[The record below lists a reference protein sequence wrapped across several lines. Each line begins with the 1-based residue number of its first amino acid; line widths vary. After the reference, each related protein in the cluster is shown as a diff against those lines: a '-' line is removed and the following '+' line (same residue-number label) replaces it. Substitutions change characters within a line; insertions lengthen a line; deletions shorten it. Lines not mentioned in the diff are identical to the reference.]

1 MPNYSLVVDAT
12 YDPMTYQEIS
22 APVKE
27 SAAFHQALQDKYDEM
42 RMSSELYGA
51 YIPDDEENA
60 EARRRFNAYMDWL
73 NKGTDTLMRN
83 GAWGQRD
90 LFSNVR
96 ASYARDMMPV
106 QAAYKLRKD
115 EATAQQTA
123 LAKNPLLEFSH
134 DAQSSGLDYY
144 LNHPEG
150 GYKIVDPTTV
160 TGIVAAK
167 AKSFLSQLRG
177 NPDQAIRL
185 EKTMGLPEGY
195 LSSIVQY
202 GLSADDIM
210 NWRSN
215 PVLRGIMSEA
225 LGAYGMGIDD
235 NGFGVGNNTWS
246 QSATD
251 RVIAA
256 AASGFAAG
264 AGKDDVSIIPDQF
277 AMQAMKNAAKGA
289 GSGSGSGNGYDAP
302 WVRNDHTWTVGD
314 SLTNGTE
321 LDKLQNAAAMLGITY
336 DKDTNTFTYNPHT
349 LSGGIDALQG
359 RFSNMIPFR
368 RSADEIFEEIAA
380 ANGWTYTPAYGHSAA
395 GMFTKNGKPVPKTE
409 VATALGKQAENA
421 IGRYHS
427 VQDVSL
433 NDYNQ
438 SLKGTKVYP
447 VSKINKDGTYYTDD
461 KKATSIG
468 AVLADKDAGS
478 VQIGVSSTASNNGLM
493 LKVTKDNKEQ
503 HYFIK
508 TESISDGS
516 IKSAIQAVN
525 RAAANRERIMKQKG
539 ITSDEFYRLAEDAY
553 NYQTPNEE
561 LNAQLAY
568 RNAVLA
574 LQEAIGGTN
583 TISTTN
589 LNS

>member
-1 MPNYSLVVDAT
+1 
-12 YDPMTYQEIS
+12 
-22 APVKE
+22 
-27 SAAFHQALQDKYDEM
+27 
-42 RMSSELYGA
+42 
-51 YIPDDEENA
+51 
-60 EARRRFNAYMDWL
+60 
-73 NKGTDTLMRN
+73 
-83 GAWGQRD
+83 
-90 LFSNVR
+90 
-96 ASYARDMMPV
+96 
-106 QAAYKLRKD
+106 
-115 EATAQQTA
+115 
-123 LAKNPLLEFSH
+123 
-134 DAQSSGLDYY
+134 
-144 LNHPEG
+144 
-150 GYKIVDPTTV
+150 
-160 TGIVAAK
+160 
-167 AKSFLSQLRG
+167 
-177 NPDQAIRL
+177 
-185 EKTMGLPEGY
+185 
-195 LSSIVQY
+195 
-202 GLSADDIM
+202 
-210 NWRSN
+210 
-215 PVLRGIMSEA
+215 
-225 LGAYGMGIDD
+225 
-235 NGFGVGNNTWS
+235 
-246 QSATD
+246 
-251 RVIAA
+251 
-256 AASGFAAG
+256 
-264 AGKDDVSIIPDQF
+264 
-277 AMQAMKNAAKGA
+277 MQAMKNAAKGA

-368 RSADEIFEEIAA
+368 RSADEIFEEVAA

>member
-1 MPNYSLVVDAT
+1 MPNYSLIVDAT
-12 YDPMTYQEIS
+12 YDPMTYQEIA

-134 DAQSSGLDYY
+134 DAQTSGLDYY

-167 AKSFLSQLRG
+167 AKSFLTQLRD

-185 EKTMGLPEGY
+185 EQTMGLPEGY
-195 LSSIVQY
+195 LASIIKY

-235 NGFGVGNNTWS
+235 NGYGVGNDTWS

-251 RVIAA
+251 RVISA

-264 AGKDDVSIIPDQF
+264 AGKDEVSIIPDQF
-277 AMQAMKNAAKGA
+277 AMQALKNSAK
-289 GSGSGSGNGYDAP
+289 GSGSGSGSGTGYDGP

-314 SLTNGTE
+314 SLTNGSE
-321 LDKLQNAAAMLGITY
+321 MSKMDNAAALLDYIWDDKTQKYTYKPKQSVSEFLGDYI
-336 DKDTNTFTYNPHT
+336 PGL
-349 LSGGIDALQG
+349 LSEMTPG
-359 RFSNMIPFR
+359 
-368 RSADEIFEEIAA
+368 RSASTIVSEIAA
-380 ANGWTYTPAYGHSAA
+380 EQGWVRGQGGNGWYHDKERKRKVTNAEFGEALTNKRNNLA
-395 GMFTKNGKPVPKTE
+395 GS
-409 VATALGKQAENA
+409 
-421 IGRYHS
+421 YHS

-447 VSKINKDGTYYTDD
+447 VTKINKDGTYYTDD

-561 LNAQLAY
+561 LNAQLTY